1 MAEEGGEEK
10 VDVEETLESPK
21 GGGGGG
27 VFNVEKL
34 FDGETLGR
42 GSRGMSRKESA
53 KAMKKRP
60 KSMRSLP
67 VSKESAQARGV
78 SEWWHEVYFALIL
91 LYCFIVNI
99 SRLGQGANDNAYIGG
114 ICMSIVGLVLL
125 LVWIGMKISFY
136 ERRVYGLFGVVGI
149 SLDAGLMLYLS
160 QAITPQ
166 PLCRAID
173 VVDILTLVLLLLD
186 PCVAFLHSF
195 INESR
200 TDRGT
205 SLGLQSYMHFLISG
219 WIVFPIVLLSTA
231 LTEVESELQVLV
243 SLPLIFGA
251 AIGLVVIAQIFAN
264 NTKTRKGD
272 KDFREQMKEEDD
284 FLDDG
289 LLLTENRRK
298 HQSKTINYT
307 LSRKAEKHQVD
318 NGAPACFVVVSAL
331 VPIIWPFILRYAGI
345 PYTEELIVVCE
356 IDIVVLIWA
365 LFTIIPVALV
375 LFWDWRSYK
384 DIIADIPAYCRKEPS
399 PQAKARSYA
408 SGLTSKPS
416 MLSFE

>member
-1 MAEEGGEEK
+1 MSEEEK
-10 VDVEETLESPK
+10 VDVEEKLESPK
-21 GGGGGG
+21 SGGGGG
-27 VFNVEKL
+27 VFDVEKL

-53 KAMKKRP
+53 KQMKKRP

-67 VSKESAQARGV
+67 VSKNSAQARGV

-91 LYCFIVNI
+91 LYSFVVNI
-99 SRLGQGANDNAYIGG
+99 SRLGQGANDNAHLGG
-114 ICMSIVGLVLL
+114 LSMALLGLVLL
-125 LVWIGMKISFY
+125 LIWIGMKVMFY
-136 ERRVYGLFGVVGI
+136 ERKVYGLFGVVGI
-149 SLDAGLMLYLS
+149 FLDASLMLYLS

-231 LTEVESELQVLV
+231 LVSVESELQVLV
-243 SLPLIFGA
+243 SLPLIFGS
-251 AIGLVVIAQIFAN
+251 AIGMVVVAQICAN
-264 NTKTRKGD
+264 VSKTRQAD
-272 KDFREQMKEEDD
+272 KEFMEQMKEEDD

-318 NGAPACFVVVSAL
+318 NGAPACFVLVSAL
-331 VPIIWPFILRYAGI
+331 VPIVWPFLLLYAGI
-345 PYTEELIVVCE
+345 PYSEELIVVCE
-356 IDIVVLIWA
+356 IDIVILVWS
-365 LFTIIPVALV
+365 LFTIIPVTLV

-384 DIIADIPAYCRKEPS
+384 EIISDLPSTCRKEQS
-399 PQAKARSYA
+399 PQVKARSVA
-408 SGLTSKPS
+408 SGLSKKPS
-416 MLSFE
+416 MLSFK